1 MGKVKHDKPNISRKK
16 RIRSIIIT
24 LALDICFAALAF
36 FLARTILF
44 FRLEE
49 PAGYAQNELAIAV
62 VAVVVTVAMLVIFD
76 CYNAIWRYAGRV
88 EFFKFLFS
96 YIASF
101 FILFVFKI
109 ILEVVV
115 DTEVWVPLILIYLLF
130 SAIFS
135 GTIRFFY
142 GILHYLKHVRYWVDD
157 KSMPGMKRTIVIGAG
172 YTGSLVINRFINNPG
187 EGYYPVAVV
196 DDDEEKQNK
205 RIYGISVEGGVDKLA
220 EIVERHKAEAFVIAI
235 MSITKSQ
242 LRRIYNACAPF
253 NLPIKIMPSITN
265 ASEMADS
272 VKSLRDIKIEELLGR
287 DEFKVRQELIDVS
300 VKDKVVMVTGG
311 AGSIGSELCRQV
323 LNFGCRHLIIF
334 DQHEN
339 GMFFLN
345 QEFVKKYD
353 TSRYTLV
360 MGTVRERDKLSEV
373 MERYRPDII
382 FHAAAYKHVPMM
394 EISAT
399 EAIKNNVFGTLNVIE
414 CAEKAGVKKFVLI
427 STDKAVNP
435 TNIMGAS
442 KRLCEMVVQSMN
454 MVSHNGH
461 TDWLPRLGGHRKDTL
476 DALHDNEGQAYV
488 SANHTSKTG
497 TGTEFV
503 AVRFGNV
510 LGSNGSVIPL
520 FKRQIEKGGPVT
532 VTHPDIIRYF
542 MTIPEAVSLVLQ
554 AGTYAKG
561 GEIFVLDMGAP
572 VKIDTLARNLIKLS
586 GYTPDVDIKVTYT
599 GLRPGEKLYE
609 EKLMAE
615 EGMEKTPNDLIHIG
629 KPIEMDVQ
637 EFFKQL
643 EVLAAYGY
651 ANSEKIRDIVAAIV
665 PTYHSADSDLKLHQ
679 KVYEELMSEAA
690 VAAEKN

>member
-442 KRLCEMVVQSMN
+442 KRIAEMLIETR
-454 MVSHNGH
+454 G
-461 TDWLPRLGGHRKDTL
+461 
-476 DALHDNEGQAYV
+476 
-488 SANHTSKTG
+488 KTG
-497 TGTEFV
+497 KMKMA

-510 LGSNGSVIPL
+510 LGSNGSVIPIFL
-520 FKRQIEKGGPVT
+520 QQIKEGGPIT
-532 VTHPDIIRYF
+532 LTDRNIKRYF
-542 MTIPEAVSLVLQ
+542 MSIPEAVRLVLQ
-554 AGTYAKG
+554 TGAFADS
-561 GEIFVLDMGAP
+561 GEIFVLDMGEP
-572 VKIDTLARNLIKLS
+572 VYIYDLACDLIRINGLV
-586 GYTPDVDIKVTYT
+586 PEQDIQIKVT
-599 GLRPGEKLYE
+599 GLRPGEKMFE
-609 EKLMAE
+609 ELRYDTEAVDSTLH
-615 EGMEKTPNDLIHIG
+615 EGVFVNRLEDIDR
-629 KPIEMDVQ
+629 ERFDA
-637 EFFKQL
+637 QL
-643 EVLAAYGY
+643 EELRRLAFDEDAE
-651 ANSEKIRDIVAAIV
+651 ATTDMIFSIV
-665 PTYHSADSDLKLHQ
+665 P
-679 KVYEELMSEAA
+679 SEHRKKCVGS
-690 VAAEKN
+690 VAKR

>member
-442 KRLCEMVVQSMN
+442 KRIAEMLIETR
-454 MVSHNGH
+454 G
-461 TDWLPRLGGHRKDTL
+461 
-476 DALHDNEGQAYV
+476 
-488 SANHTSKTG
+488 KTG
-497 TGTEFV
+497 KMKMA

-510 LGSNGSVIPL
+510 LGSNGSVIPIFL
-520 FKRQIEKGGPVT
+520 QQIKEGGPIT
-532 VTHPDIIRYF
+532 LTDRNIKRYF
-542 MTIPEAVSLVLQ
+542 MSIPEAVRLVLQ
-554 AGTYAKG
+554 TGAFADS
-561 GEIFVLDMGAP
+561 GEIFVLDMGQP
-572 VKIDTLARNLIKLS
+572 VYIYDLACDLIRINGLV
-586 GYTPDVDIKVTYT
+586 PEQDIQIKVT
-599 GLRPGEKLYE
+599 GLRPGEKMFE
-609 EKLMAE
+609 ELRYDTEAVDSTLH
-615 EGMEKTPNDLIHIG
+615 EGVFVNRLEDIDR
-629 KPIEMDVQ
+629 ERFDA
-637 EFFKQL
+637 QL
-643 EVLAAYGY
+643 EELRRLAFDEDAE
-651 ANSEKIRDIVAAIV
+651 ATTDMIFSIV
-665 PTYHSADSDLKLHQ
+665 P
-679 KVYEELMSEAA
+679 SEHRKKCVGS
-690 VAAEKN
+690 VAKR

>member
-157 KSMPGMKRTIVIGAG
+157 KSIPGMKRTIVIGAG

-442 KRLCEMVVQSMN
+442 KRIAEMLIETR
-454 MVSHNGH
+454 G
-461 TDWLPRLGGHRKDTL
+461 
-476 DALHDNEGQAYV
+476 
-488 SANHTSKTG
+488 KTG
-497 TGTEFV
+497 KMKMA

-510 LGSNGSVIPL
+510 LGSNGSVIPIFL
-520 FKRQIEKGGPVT
+520 QQIKEGGPIT
-532 VTHPDIIRYF
+532 LTDRNIKRYF
-542 MTIPEAVSLVLQ
+542 MSIPEAVRLVLQ
-554 AGTYAKG
+554 TGAFADS
-561 GEIFVLDMGAP
+561 GEIFVLDMGEP
-572 VKIDTLARNLIKLS
+572 VYIYDLACDLIRINGLV
-586 GYTPDVDIKVTYT
+586 PEQDIQIKVT
-599 GLRPGEKLYE
+599 GLRPGEKMFE
-609 EKLMAE
+609 ELRYDTEAVDSTLH
-615 EGMEKTPNDLIHIG
+615 EGVFVNRLEDIDR
-629 KPIEMDVQ
+629 ERFDA
-637 EFFKQL
+637 QL
-643 EVLAAYGY
+643 EELRRLAFDEDAE
-651 ANSEKIRDIVAAIV
+651 ATTDMIFSIV
-665 PTYHSADSDLKLHQ
+665 P
-679 KVYEELMSEAA
+679 SEHRKKCVGS
-690 VAAEKN
+690 VAKR

>member
-1 MGKVKHDKPNISRKK
+1 MLMGKDKQDKPNISRKK

-62 VAVVVTVAMLVIFD
+62 VAVVVTVVMLVIFD

-205 RIYGISVEGGVDKLA
+205 RIYGISVEGGVDKLS

-287 DEFKVRQELIDVS
+287 DEFKVRQEFIDVS

-360 MGTVRERDKLSEV
+360 MGTVRERDKLIEI
-373 MERYRPDII
+373 MEQYRPDII

-394 EISAT
+394 EIAAT

-442 KRLCEMVVQSMN
+442 KRIAEMLIETR
-454 MVSHNGH
+454 G
-461 TDWLPRLGGHRKDTL
+461 
-476 DALHDNEGQAYV
+476 
-488 SANHTSKTG
+488 KTG
-497 TGTEFV
+497 KMKMA

-510 LGSNGSVIPL
+510 LGSNGSVIPIFL
-520 FKRQIEKGGPVT
+520 QQIKEGGPIT
-532 VTHPDIIRYF
+532 LTDRNIKRYF
-542 MTIPEAVSLVLQ
+542 MSIPEAVRLVLQ
-554 AGTYAKG
+554 TGAFADS
-561 GEIFVLDMGAP
+561 GEIFVLDMGEP
-572 VKIDTLARNLIKLS
+572 VYIYDLACDLIRINGLV
-586 GYTPDVDIKVTYT
+586 PEQDIQIKVT
-599 GLRPGEKLYE
+599 GLRPGEKMFE
-609 EKLMAE
+609 ELRYDTEAVDNTLHEGVFVNRLEDIDREKFDAQLNELKRRAFDEDAE
-615 EGMEKTPNDLIHIG
+615 ATTDMI
-629 KPIEMDVQ
+629 
-637 EFFKQL
+637 F
-643 EVLAAYGY
+643 
-651 ANSEKIRDIVAAIV
+651 SIV
-665 PTYHSADSDLKLHQ
+665 P
-679 KVYEELMSEAA
+679 SEYRKKCVGAA
-690 VAAEKN
+690 AKN

>member
-442 KRLCEMVVQSMN
+442 KRIAEMLIETR
-454 MVSHNGH
+454 G
-461 TDWLPRLGGHRKDTL
+461 
-476 DALHDNEGQAYV
+476 
-488 SANHTSKTG
+488 KTG
-497 TGTEFV
+497 KMKMA

-510 LGSNGSVIPL
+510 LGSNGSVIPIFL
-520 FKRQIEKGGPVT
+520 QQIKEGGPIT
-532 VTHPDIIRYF
+532 LTDRNIKRYF
-542 MTIPEAVSLVLQ
+542 MSIPEAVRLVLQ
-554 AGTYAKG
+554 TGAFADS
-561 GEIFVLDMGAP
+561 GEIFVLDMGEP
-572 VKIDTLARNLIKLS
+572 VYIYDLACDLIRINGLV
-586 GYTPDVDIKVTYT
+586 PEQDIQIKVT
-599 GLRPGEKLYE
+599 GLRLGEKMFE
-609 EKLMAE
+609 ELRYDTEAVDSTLH
-615 EGMEKTPNDLIHIG
+615 EGVFVNRLEDIDR
-629 KPIEMDVQ
+629 ERFDA
-637 EFFKQL
+637 QL
-643 EVLAAYGY
+643 EELRRLAFDEDAE
-651 ANSEKIRDIVAAIV
+651 ATTDMIFSIV
-665 PTYHSADSDLKLHQ
+665 P
-679 KVYEELMSEAA
+679 SEHRKKCVGS
-690 VAAEKN
+690 VAKR

>member
-414 CAEKAGVKKFVLI
+414 CAEKAGVKKCVLI

-442 KRLCEMVVQSMN
+442 KRIAEMLIETR
-454 MVSHNGH
+454 G
-461 TDWLPRLGGHRKDTL
+461 
-476 DALHDNEGQAYV
+476 
-488 SANHTSKTG
+488 KTG
-497 TGTEFV
+497 KMKMA

-510 LGSNGSVIPL
+510 LGSNGSVIPIFL
-520 FKRQIEKGGPVT
+520 QQIKEGGPIT
-532 VTHPDIIRYF
+532 LTDRNIKRYF
-542 MTIPEAVSLVLQ
+542 MSIPEAVRLVLQ
-554 AGTYAKG
+554 TGAFADS
-561 GEIFVLDMGAP
+561 GEIFVLDMGEP
-572 VKIDTLARNLIKLS
+572 VYIYDLACDLIRINGLV
-586 GYTPDVDIKVTYT
+586 PEQDIQIKVT
-599 GLRPGEKLYE
+599 GLRPGEKMFE
-609 EKLMAE
+609 ELRYDTEAVDSTLH
-615 EGMEKTPNDLIHIG
+615 EGVFVNRLEDIDR
-629 KPIEMDVQ
+629 ERFDA
-637 EFFKQL
+637 QL
-643 EVLAAYGY
+643 EELRRLAFDEDAE
-651 ANSEKIRDIVAAIV
+651 ATTDMIFSIV
-665 PTYHSADSDLKLHQ
+665 P
-679 KVYEELMSEAA
+679 SEHRKKCVGS
-690 VAAEKN
+690 VAKR